1 MKALTMILPAAIVL
15 LVGCRSNNDSVEAR
29 ANREYL
35 YPHSEPFSKEQ
46 RETIDEPAG
55 AQSQSREGE
64 ENPFIKRRAGQTQ
77 QVGPDGDGSLPP
89 PVQ

>member
-1 MKALTMILPAAIVL
+1 MKTLVAIVPLML
-15 LVGCRSNNDSVEAR
+15 LMAGCQSNSDSLESR
-29 ANREYL
+29 ANREYM
-35 YPHSEPFSKEQ
+35 YPNSEPYSKEQ
-46 RETIDEPAG
+46 RETIDERAG